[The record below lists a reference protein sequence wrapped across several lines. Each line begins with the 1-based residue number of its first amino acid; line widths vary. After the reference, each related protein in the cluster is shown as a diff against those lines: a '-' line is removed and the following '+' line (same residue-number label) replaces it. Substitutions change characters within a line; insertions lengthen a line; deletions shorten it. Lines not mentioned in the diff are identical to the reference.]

1 GPNRR
6 HHPRHLIHPRRRD
19 TSSSPPSPSVTTHYT
34 AAGSAVPTVIVVLV
48 PFPLIPLVPV
58 VPVVPVL
65 FVVVPAVPF
74 LLLLRRGPLLL
85 VTGIVLR
92 VIAGHGP
99 QPRRRGSG
107 DHGSDHREPTERTS
121 THTLGHVSDRK
132 SEVAPSHS
140 SRDVR
145 FPPVAS
151 PAAVARSQYD
161 RIDGEDE
168 RGAVA
173 CHRTLLPSRPLQ
185 GRPLPR

>member
-1 GPNRR
+1 
-6 HHPRHLIHPRRRD
+6 
-19 TSSSPPSPSVTTHYT
+19 T

-85 VTGIVLR
+85 GTGIVLR

-99 QPRRRGSG
+99 QPRRRDSG
-107 DHGSDHREPTERTS
+107 EQVVDQREPTERS
-121 THTLGHVSDRK
+121 SSHTVGHASDRQ
-132 SEVAPSHS
+132 SGVAPSHA

-145 FPPVAS
+145 LPPVAS
-151 PAAVARSQYD
+151 AAPVARSQYD

-173 CHRTLLPSRPLQ
+173 
-185 GRPLPR
+185 